1 MATQVQIEGAIIQ
14 YAFINQINPVS
25 KKYGYSALIP
35 YDPNCPQCQA
45 VINASNSE
53 WQKVAAGSNNPQSLG
68 YTILAANDA
77 KHIHESVMPM
87 LDPTKNY
94 LQIRAGQDG
103 DSTTLIPVYDTE
115 PKLIPNGGIIGNGTI
130 ATIKIAAFGYATSGQ
145 KGVKY
150 YAQWIQIT
158 KLVENMN
165 AQTGPSAANVPGG
178 YVADATVMSTPA
190 AQVPGVAVAQVGANV
205 MPQAGA
211 VAPAAAIP
219 SAMPG
224 AMPQA
229 QYAQPAVGMPAPVA
243 QPVAAPVQ
251 YAQPA
256 PVSMPAP
263 APQQA
268 PVQYAQ
274 PVEQV
279 SVQQYAAPAVQQVAP
294 VQQQYAAPAAPV
306 QQQYAPAA
314 APAPTAAIA
323 PVASMPA
330 PAPQPM
336 PQYTAPAVGMPV
348 APGMPQ

>member
-130 ATIKIAAFGYATSGQ
+130 ANIKIAAFGYATSGQ

-224 AMPQA
+224 TMPQA

-330 PAPQPM
+330 PQPM
-336 PQYTAPAVGMPV
+336 PQYAAPVGMPV